1 MADFMIRFLI
11 CNLFISGIIGI
22 LLIIKLL
29 FKNNLTSRM
38 QYNLWFILLGLLAVP
53 FMPLRPI
60 RFSQIFSWLNILK
73 TSFTSSTENMIGTV
87 NVIPTGVSNRIN
99 DFTVSVSR
107 GTPAII
113 GLVLCCIWLIGILA
127 MVILIMQSKHRLNI
141 LRKSALPLQNK
152 EVRILYGKCLNE
164 LGIVKDI
171 PIYSTA
177 FLKSPVI
184 VGLFKPCIYLPIH
197 LISDYCA
204 TDMRYILLHEL
215 QHYKHKDAY
224 GNYLMNLAGVL
235 YWFNPIVWF
244 ALKEMRNDREV
255 ACDTSVLRLLNEADY
270 KDYGNTLINFAKK
283 VSHTP
288 FPFAAGISG
297 TMKQMQRRIVNIASY
312 KKPSKWENAK
322 SLTSWVIIAMTLLSS
337 APILSTYAA
346 DKDLY
351 EWDTSAENIFTVDL
365 SEYFNGYEGSFVLYD
380 LNNDTWII
388 HNMEHASLRTSPNS
402 TYKIYDALLGLEAGI
417 ITPENSAMAWNEV
430 DYPFESWNADQNLDS
445 AMAFSVNWYFQS
457 IDRQLGA
464 SAVKDY
470 IQKIGYGNRNT
481 DADLSFYWLE
491 SALKISPIEQ
501 VQLLTKLYADSFD
514 FKPENVD
521 AVKKSILLTS
531 SANGNFYG
539 KTGTGRVNEND
550 INGWFIGYIE
560 TDDSTYFFATNIQS
574 TEKATGSKAS
584 EISLSILS
592 DLGIWRQQKQDSAII
607 F

>member
-417 ITPENSAMAWNEV
+417 ITPEKSAMAWNEV